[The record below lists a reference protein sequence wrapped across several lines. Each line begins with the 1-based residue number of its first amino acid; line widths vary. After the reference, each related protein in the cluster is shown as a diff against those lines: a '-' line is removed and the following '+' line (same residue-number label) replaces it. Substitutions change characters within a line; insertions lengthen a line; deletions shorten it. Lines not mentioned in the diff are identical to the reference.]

1 MKITAGTR
9 HVAWGDGLK
18 KSGCSAH
25 AFAWNKASGHTL
37 SSQAPLSES
46 SLWNSPFISSAF
58 AISFFVIISLH
69 LLETNF
75 SRFQRY
81 FWIKSLLDFSFPFWG
96 TVNCCLGSSQT
107 GWGYRFIS
115 WKPNRGLGFEW
126 ILGFERIF
134 CRRRFS
140 VPGFRLVA
148 CFLKLFPFVESIGNL
163 RFWVLLRE
171 FHMFTERKLNLET
184 VVIRIWTWFR
194 RFLQITMAVWRGR
207 QLLAGQFLIVSK
219 FDLCMIDCLVS

>member
-1 MKITAGTR
+1 MKFTLHFLSLRYQFLR
-9 HVAWGDGLK
+9 HHL
-18 KSGCSAH
+18 S
-25 AFAWNKASGHTL
+25 TL
-37 SSQAPLSES
+37 ARNQLLQIPKVL
-46 SLWNSPFISSAF
+46 LNQIFIG
-58 AISFFVIISLH
+58 FF
-69 LLETNF
+69 
-75 SRFQRY
+75 
-81 FWIKSLLDFSFPFWG
+81 FSFLG